1 MASIRKQGKRYEI
14 RECLSTDRGPR
25 QRTLV
30 SFQGVLSPEV
40 LDLAEAKASKPLKRD
55 ELVARAAAMDIP
67 VGLRRRFPEARA
79 LLAQLQRGARLDP
92 GLVGLLKTALEP
104 LPSEPLPSH
113 LEEAAEWIGQ
123 SEREHGRALRG
134 LLRAADRVLQSRGF
148 LRTRPRA
155 IFPRF
160 SSERG
165 GAS

>member
-67 VGLRRRFPEARA
+67 VGSRRRFQRHLGTGRRAVCLPLEDRRTARD
-79 LLAQLQRGARLDP
+79 RGA
-92 GLVGLLKTALEP
+92 A
-104 LPSEPLPSH
+104 
-113 LEEAAEWIGQ
+113 
-123 SEREHGRALRG
+123 GR
-134 LLRAADRVLQSRGF
+134 
-148 LRTRPRA
+148 
-155 IFPRF
+155 
-160 SSERG
+160 
-165 GAS
+165 